1 MPFWPGTGIPY
12 GISPFA
18 FSAGTA
24 EARITVA
31 LGVNFASVTTDAG
44 CSGGVGAAAA
54 TFDFRELGRRA
65 PAEVRFVLLSV

>member
-24 EARITVA
+24 EAGRTV
-31 LGVNFASVTTDAG
+31 GASFSSLAG
-44 CSGGVGAAAA
+44 FDGSSGGLGLASG
-54 TFDFRELGRRA
+54 TFDSREVGRRG
-65 PAEVRFVLLSV
+65 PGVFLV